1 MKEKHIGDTVR
12 IRRPPKVFTDAIGG
26 TVWMSDIQPCELE
39 LSDEPVIGTN
49 PYDKSGAWLSS

>member
-1 MKEKHIGDTVR
+1 
-12 IRRPPKVFTDAIGG
+12 
-26 TVWMSDIQPCELE
+26 MSDIQPCELE